1 MPSAR
6 EDEVV
11 SEQAAPGG
19 LPISAVESAH
29 AQLWALCSDPPRWPG
44 LTGPAP
50 ATARDERRAAVLLLF
65 GVLDDVPAHTREAVV
80 ARELDVLLVRRAD
93 TLTDHPGQ
101 VSFPGG
107 RIDPDDDGP
116 VGAALREAEEET
128 GLDPTGVEV
137 LGTIR
142 EVPLPVT
149 SYRVT
154 PVIGW
159 WSRRSPVR
167 AVDHR
172 ESAAVFRAPVADLLD
187 PDHRRSVR
195 LEVPGGIRTSPAF
208 LVEDHLVWGFTAYIL
223 DQLFDSL
230 GWTVPWDASRTV
242 QVQQAQR
249 PGR

>member
-1 MPSAR
+1 MNER
-6 EDEVV
+6 H
-11 SEQAAPGG
+11 AA
-19 LPISAVESAH
+19 LESAH
-29 AQLWALCSDPPRWPG
+29 AQLRVLCADPPRWPG
-44 LTGPAP
+44 PGGPDVR
-50 ATARDERRAAVLLLF
+50 TARDARHAAVLLLF
-65 GVLDDVPAHTREAVV
+65 GVLDDVPARAREAFV

-128 GLDPTGVEV
+128 GLDPSGVEV
-137 LGTIR
+137 LGALR

-159 WSRRSPVR
+159 WSSPSPVR

-187 PDHRRSVR
+187 PDRRRSVR
-195 LEVPGGIRTSPAF
+195 LEVAGGFRTSPAF
-208 LVEDHLVWGFTAYIL
+208 LVEDHLVWGFTAHVL
-223 DQLFDSL
+223 DRVFDSL

-242 QVQQAQR
+242 RVQPPLPPR
-249 PGR
+249 P